1 LRVFGFICWSPGF
14 WFWPLTLSGSEN
26 ALLSPNLYY
35 LFSFFSFSGSVF
47 NIFPDFF
54 LKSYPDQND
63 KPYRVFEKSEDLERM
78 ARALQILNDKE
89 MAIFENAPPGWDDLD
104 GNWSN
109 SGDVRGLCSQGQ
121 WTNPGPN
128 AKRHGPES
136 ACRLGGVRLFFSC
149 QFEG

>member
-1 LRVFGFICWSPGF
+1 
-14 WFWPLTLSGSEN
+14 
-26 ALLSPNLYY
+26 
-35 LFSFFSFSGSVF
+35 
-47 NIFPDFF
+47 
-54 LKSYPDQND
+54 
-63 KPYRVFEKSEDLERM
+63 M

-136 ACRLGGVRLFFSC
+136 ACRLGRVRYFLDPCIVTLGNGPEHIYLSVVKTRGLPVISVLPC
-149 QFEG
+149 PLTA